1 MPQKKKPI
9 RIVKAFQD
17 FFKSTVAGS
26 IILIFGTFIAMIWIN
41 SSYGHSYHTLWDTIL
56 KFNILGFQSSFT
68 LHQFVNDGLMVVFFF
83 LVGLEIKRE
92 IIIGELSDFRKAML
106 PLIGALGGVLIPAL
120 IYEVFNFGSLTEKG
134 WAIPMATDIAFAL
147 GILALLG
154 KKVPIGLKVFLAA
167 LAIADDLAAIII
179 IALFYTA
186 SINVVAL
193 FVVVIIIAFM
203 IMLNFMNLQKPFI
216 YILFGVLL
224 WLAMLKSGVH
234 STIAGVITAFLVP
247 VSIKGNKKELGEN
260 QTNTALY
267 KIEHKLTLIV
277 AFLVMPIF
285 ALVNSGIELNNFNFS
300 IFANKIALGI
310 FLGLFIGK
318 PFGVFLF
325 VWLSVKYKMAKLPHG
340 VGLSEMF
347 GVSILCGIGF
357 TMSIFVSNLSFQ
369 IRSEELNL
377 AKTSII
383 FASTLSAIIGFIY
396 LSKALKPNK

>member
-17 FFKSTVAGS
+17 FFRSTVAGS
-26 IILIFGTFIAMIWIN
+26 TILIFSAFIAMIWIN
-41 SSYGHSYHTLWDTIL
+41 SNYGHSYHTLWDTIL

-120 IYEVFNFGSLTEKG
+120 IYEVFNFGSLTAKG

-203 IMLNFMNLQKPFI
+203 IMFNFMNLQKPFI

-224 WLAMLKSGVH
+224 WLAMLQSGVH

-247 VSIKGNKKELGEN
+247 VSTKKKKKEFGEN
-260 QTNTALY
+260 QANTAIY

-277 AFLVMPIF
+277 AFFVMPIF
-285 ALVNSGIELNNFNFS
+285 ALVNSGVELNNFNFS

-325 VWLSVKYKMAKLPHG
+325 VWLFVKYKMAKLPYG

-396 LSKALKPNK
+396 LSKVLKPNK